1 MNNNINYSEFKAA
14 FAGSSMSD
22 QEMRQFFNQ
31 LDLNG
36 DGEIN
41 YDEFLAGLRDKRT
54 VNSKA
59 GKMLTKDF
67 AG

>member
-1 MNNNINYSEFKAA
+1 
-14 FAGSSMSD
+14 MSD

>member
-14 FAGSSMSD
+14 FTGSSMSD
-22 QEMRQFFNQ
+22 QEMRQLFSQ

-54 VNSKA
+54 ANSKV
-59 GKMLTKDF
+59 GRMLTKDF